1 MDQSNLSAHLCSLL
15 QSGAVAVSDRVL
27 NVLRSA
33 RIARYCTISVNET
46 VWATAPALAVT
57 VIV

>member
-1 MDQSNLSAHLCSLL
+1 MDRSNLSAYLCSLL

-33 RIARYCTISVNET
+33 RIARYCTISVNKA
-46 VWATAPALAVT
+46 VWETAPALAVT
-57 VIV
+57 MIV